1 MAVRMTGMISGMDT
15 ESLIQSMVDAQRM
28 KNKKVSDKSQ
38 LLEWKQE
45 KWKDL
50 NTKLYKL
57 YTEDLSKL
65 RMQGNY
71 NSKKATSSNEDLV
84 GIKAQNGA
92 VSGSHTISVEKLAS
106 AQILT
111 GGQITK
117 DKDGNVINVTSSTKL
132 VDLGIELDTLLN
144 VSHKNEDFSLKV
156 SSDTT
161 ISDFVN
167 TLKSAGLNANFDTSQ
182 KRFFIS
188 SKESGEANTFE
199 LTASKTVDGTI
210 TNVNSQL
217 NFLKLDAIEVG
228 TDGKIILPS
237 STVSTLKEASDSEY
251 TYNGAK
257 LKNSTNEVTVNG
269 LSLTLKGVTN
279 GDVNVSV
286 SNNTQANYDMIKKF
300 VTNYNAIL
308 KEMNELYYAD
318 SAKGYDPLSDD
329 EKEAMTESQI
339 EKWEDKIKGSIFRR
353 DNTIG
358 SLLSTMKNAVMSTVE
373 VDGKTY
379 SLASFGIGTS
389 SDYTEK
395 GLLHIDG
402 DADDATVSSVAD
414 KLMKALEANPDT
426 VAAVISGVSKKLY
439 DDMGQKM
446 KAIPNV
452 RSALTFYNDKTM
464 IDQQREYKKKIQTL
478 ESKLIDLENK
488 YYKQFAAMESALAKL
503 QSQTSALSGLL
514 GTNSQ

>member
-71 NSKKATSSNEDLV
+71 SAKKVTTTNDSLLSVTGSSN
-84 GIKAQNGA
+84 A
-92 VSGSHTISVEKLAS
+92 VSGTSSIIIESTAS
-106 AQILT
+106 AQSSASNIFDSSVTTSTKIKDIANSSSLLGFSNGDT
-111 GGQITK
+111 IKITNGTKVVDFTITEESTISEYITK
-117 DKDGNVINVTSSTKL
+117 
-132 VDLGIELDTLLN
+132 
-144 VSHKNEDFSLKV
+144 
-156 SSDTT
+156 
-161 ISDFVN
+161 
-167 TLKSAGLNANFDTSQ
+167 LKSAGLNANFDNNQ
-182 KRFFIS
+182 KRLFIS
-188 SKESGEANTFE
+188 GKESGTANAFTIKNE
-199 LTASKTVDGTI
+199 TQANEVLGSMNNVAASDAKIQYNGIPLT
-210 TNVNSQL
+210 
-217 NFLKLDAIEVG
+217 
-228 TDGKIILPS
+228 S
-237 STVSTLKEASDSEY
+237 STNTIS
-251 TYNGAK
+251 
-257 LKNSTNEVTVNG
+257 VNG
-269 LSLTLKGVTN
+269 LTINLKGADKNQTIN
-279 GDVNVSV
+279 INV

-358 SLLSTMKNAVMSTVE
+358 SLLSSMKSAVMSTVE

-402 DADDATVSSVAD
+402 DSDDATVSSVAD
-414 KLMKALEANPDT
+414 KLMKALESDPDT